1 MSEPPSNELALV
13 YRETDPM
20 TIPPKRHVV
29 DTLGD
34 APESRFTQLHE
45 SVEGQSLPPLRPDFV
60 AHLDKVCGLADLTD
74 AQRLHAAMERLA
86 HESPELHTAVVLM
99 AEPKA
104 TVRSVGALIG
114 VSGKTACKR
123 HNRGLDKLRA
133 WCRDDSPPSSN
144 VA

>member
-1 MSEPPSNELALV
+1 MS
-13 YRETDPM
+13 RRDP
-20 TIPPKRHVV
+20 KLHLV
-29 DTLGD
+29 DTLGQ
-34 APESRFTQLHE
+34 AVESRFTQMHE
-45 SVEGQSLPPLRPDFV
+45 HVEGEALPPLRPDFV
-60 AHLDKVCGLADLTD
+60 EHLDRVCGLADLTD
-74 AQRLHAAMERLA
+74 AQRLHAAMTRLA

-123 HNRGLDKLRA
+123 HNKGLDKLRA
-133 WCRDDSPPSSN
+133 WCRADSPPSSN